1 MFLLTLPC
9 QFDELQWCPD
19 DMGLVSMVTLFT
31 LRTTTGERK
40 AKLTMLSRSS
50 SSNSLGKERPV
61 LWDSSMPDRKLAP
74 LPLANADGSRARR
87 RTSGVS
93 PSVSSVNQFPRLVE
107 ESVYNGE
114 ATTTF
119 TADSNTTLIEI
130 HTDTRAI
137 LKELQTLARRSKDNA
152 QGISTLKQN
161 IADAKQK
168 DNIAIDEIKNLVSK
182 STPDTQITAALF
194 SKLDDLRLP
203 TQNFSLPPSPTKG
216 SFPLDAEI
224 CSKLDSSTTTI
235 IARIDELAAVIKATN
250 VTLHNNVETVQKEI
264 DSLNIQKATLSGEVG
279 KLEAVL
285 SLRQAE
291 LQTLD
296 SKANAI
302 ERKLIRAKAV
312 IDSQFVPATQV
323 KMKYG
328 VLSKVSA

>member
-1 MFLLTLPC
+1 M
-9 QFDELQWCPD
+9 
-19 DMGLVSMVTLFT
+19 
-31 LRTTTGERK
+31 
-40 AKLTMLSRSS
+40 
-50 SSNSLGKERPV
+50 

-74 LPLANADGSRARR
+74 LPLANAEGSRARR

-107 ESVYNGE
+107 EAAENGE
-114 ATTTF
+114 AATTF
-119 TADSNTTLIEI
+119 TMDFDSSTLVEI

-168 DNIAIDEIKNLVSK
+168 DNTAIDEIKNLVSK

-194 SKLDDLRLP
+194 SKLDELRLP
-203 TQNFSLPPSPTKG
+203 IQNFNLPPSPTKG
-216 SFPLDAEI
+216 SFPFDSEI
-224 CSKLDSSTTTI
+224 CSNLDSSTSKI
-235 IARIDELAAVIKATN
+235 IARIDELAAMVKATN
-250 VTLHNNVETVQKEI
+250 LSHHNNVEGVQIDI
-264 DSLNIQKATLSGEVG
+264 DSLNVQKATLSGEVG

-285 SLRQAE
+285 SLRQVE
-291 LQTLD
+291 LQSLD

-312 IDSQFVPATQV
+312 IDSQSVPATQV

-328 VLSKVSA
+328 ALSKVSP